1 MYMDKRTNEQMNE
14 SISRLTSQR
23 KKEAK
28 KKGITNK
35 LKKKVDN
42 EERGLL
48 GTRSSLSLYM
58 CVLIFLQLFT
68 PSSSSSFFLLLMGG

>member
-1 MYMDKRTNEQMNE
+1 MCMDKRTNEQMNE

-58 CVLIFLQLFT
+58 CVYLYSCNSLALPLLLLF
-68 PSSSSSFFLLLMGG
+68 FFL